1 MILDVHTHRP
11 APGAIVNVDPV
22 DPVTLD
28 PQYLYSVGLHPW
40 NSDRV
45 TPEALARLDSL
56 AADSAV
62 VAIGETG
69 LDALRG
75 ADIATQQQLFDHHV
89 ELSESLRRPL
99 IIHAVKTFPLIIA
112 SRRRHNPAMP
122 WIIHGFRGKPQ
133 LAEELLRHGFY
144 LSVGARVNPSSLA
157 VIPPDRLLAE
167 TDDSPFSISAILSA
181 IPVDSSVLSANASR
195 LFPLSDVN
203 IDRDNK

>member
-1 MILDVHTHRP
+1 MILDIHTHRP

-28 PQYLYSVGLHPW
+28 RQYLYSVGLHPW

-56 AADSAV
+56 AADPAV

-75 ADIATQQQLFDHHV
+75 AAIDFQQHLFDHHA
-89 ELSESLRRPL
+89 ELSESLRKPL
-99 IIHAVKTFPLIIA
+99 IIHAVKTFPLVIA
-112 SRRRHNPAMP
+112 ARRRHNPAMP

-133 LAEELLRHGFY
+133 LADELLRHGFY
-144 LSVGARVNPSSLA
+144 LSVGARVNPASLA

-167 TDDSPFSISAILSA
+167 TDDSRLPISVILSTL
-181 IPVDSSVLSANASR
+181 PVDMEQYTTLTKQI
-195 LFPLSDVN
+195 FE
-203 IDRDNK
+203 

>member
-1 MILDVHTHRP
+1 MILDIHTHRP

-28 PQYLYSVGLHPW
+28 RQYLYSVGLHPW

-45 TPEALARLDSL
+45 TPEALARLDTF
-56 AADSAV
+56 AADPAV

-75 ADIATQQQLFDHHV
+75 AAIDFQQHLFDHHV
-89 ELSESLRRPL
+89 ELSESLRKPL
-99 IIHAVKTFPLIIA
+99 IIHAVKTFPLVIA
-112 SRRRHNPAMP
+112 ARRRHNPAMP

-133 LAEELLRHGFY
+133 LAEELLHHGFY
-144 LSVGARVNPSSLA
+144 LSVGARVNPASLA

-167 TDDSPFSISAILSA
+167 TDDSRLPISVILSTL
-181 IPVDSSVLSANASR
+181 PVDMEQYTTLTKQI
-195 LFPLSDVN
+195 FE
-203 IDRDNK
+203 

>member
-1 MILDVHTHRP
+1 MILDIHTHRP

-28 PQYLYSVGLHPW
+28 RQYLYSVGLHPW

-45 TPEALARLDSL
+45 TMEALARLDTF
-56 AADSAV
+56 AADPAV

-75 ADIATQQQLFDHHV
+75 AAIDFQQHLFDHHV
-89 ELSESLRRPL
+89 GLSESLRKPL
-99 IIHAVKTFPLIIA
+99 IIHAVKTFPLVIA
-112 SRRRHNPAMP
+112 ARRRHNPAMP

-144 LSVGARVNPSSLA
+144 LSVGTRVNPASLA

-167 TDDSPFSISAILSA
+167 TDDSRLPISAILSTL
-181 IPVDSSVLSANASR
+181 PVDMEQYTTLTKQI
-195 LFPLSDVN
+195 FE
-203 IDRDNK
+203 

>member
-1 MILDVHTHRP
+1 MILDIHTHRP

-28 PQYLYSVGLHPW
+28 RQYLYSVGLHPW

-56 AADSAV
+56 AADPAV

-75 ADIATQQQLFDHHV
+75 AAIDFQQHLFDHHA
-89 ELSESLRRPL
+89 ELSESLRKPL
-99 IIHAVKTFPLIIA
+99 IIHAVKTFPLVIA
-112 SRRRHNPAMP
+112 ARRRHNPAMP

-133 LAEELLRHGFY
+133 LAEELLHHGFY
-144 LSVGARVNPSSLA
+144 LSVGARVNPASLA
-157 VIPPDRLLAE
+157 VIPPARLLAE
-167 TDDSPFSISAILSA
+167 PDDSRLPISAILSTL
-181 IPVDSSVLSANASR
+181 PVDMEQYTTLTKQI
-195 LFPLSDVN
+195 FE
-203 IDRDNK
+203 

>member
-1 MILDVHTHRP
+1 MILDIHTHRP

-28 PQYLYSVGLHPW
+28 RQYLYSVGLHPW

-56 AADSAV
+56 AADPAV

-75 ADIATQQQLFDHHV
+75 AAIDFQQHLFDHHS
-89 ELSESLRRPL
+89 ELSESLRKPL
-99 IIHAVKTFPLIIA
+99 IIHAVKTFPLVIA
-112 SRRRHNPAMP
+112 ARRRHNPAMP

-133 LAEELLRHGFY
+133 LADELLRHGFY
-144 LSVGARVNPSSLA
+144 LSVGARVNPASLA
-157 VIPPDRLLAE
+157 VIPSDRLLAE
-167 TDDSPFSISAILSA
+167 TDDSRLPISAILSTL
-181 IPVDSSVLSANASR
+181 PVDMEQYTTLTKQI
-195 LFPLSDVN
+195 FE
-203 IDRDNK
+203 

>member
-1 MILDVHTHRP
+1 MILDIHTHRP

-28 PQYLYSVGLHPW
+28 RQYLYSVGLHPW

-45 TPEALARLDSL
+45 TMEALARLDTF
-56 AADSAV
+56 AADPAV

-75 ADIATQQQLFDHHV
+75 AAIDFQQHLFDHHV
-89 ELSESLRRPL
+89 GLSESLRKPL
-99 IIHAVKTFPLIIA
+99 IIHAVKTFPLVIA
-112 SRRRHNPAMP
+112 ARRRHNPAMP

-144 LSVGARVNPSSLA
+144 LSVGARVNPASLA

-167 TDDSPFSISAILSA
+167 TDDSRLPISAILSTL
-181 IPVDSSVLSANASR
+181 PVDMEQYTTLTKQIFCA
-195 LFPLSDVN
+195 
-203 IDRDNK
+203 KH

>member
-11 APGAIVNVDPV
+11 ASGAIVNIDPV
-22 DPVTLD
+22 DSVTLD

-40 NSDRV
+40 NSDCV
-45 TPEALARLDSL
+45 TPEALARLDTL
-56 AADSAV
+56 AADPAV

-89 ELSESLRRPL
+89 ELSESLRKPL

-112 SRRRHNPAMP
+112 ARRRHDPAMP

-144 LSVGARVNPSSLA
+144 LSVGVRVNPASLA

-167 TDDSPFSISAILSA
+167 TDDSPLPISAILSSL
-181 IPVDSSVLSANASR
+181 PVDMEQYATLTKQI
-195 LFPLSDVN
+195 FE
-203 IDRDNK
+203 